1 MSKQEKFTQIL
12 AQHQMHLNHN
22 YIHNSALLVIDV
34 RNNEVVTYLGNSATE
49 KEHQKYVDIIR
60 APRSSGSILKPFLY
74 ASMIQEGLIH
84 NNQLIPDV
92 PMNFDHFTPKN
103 YDEKNEG
110 AVKAGEAL
118 AKSLN
123 IPSVYRSE
131 EHTSELQSRPHLV
144 CRLLLEKK
152 K

>member
-1 MSKQEKFTQIL
+1 
-12 AQHQMHLNHN
+12 
-22 YIHNSALLVIDV
+22 
-34 RNNEVVTYLGNSATE
+34 
-49 KEHQKYVDIIR
+49 
-60 APRSSGSILKPFLY
+60 
-74 ASMIQEGLIH
+74 MIQEGLIH

-123 IPSVYRSE
+123 IPSVYLLQQYGIDKFLHKLRSIGQSHISKSAEHYGLSLILGGAESRSE
-131 EHTSELQSRPHLV
+131 ERRVGKE
-144 CRLLLEKK
+144 C
-152 K
+152 